1 MSFDVILTLSI
12 FAATILGLIVFQSRP
27 AKVFGVTLLS
37 LVVLGLADQQQL
49 IASVANP
56 GLLTLVLLIVCS
68 LALEKT
74 HILRLISSQM
84 MGVSYG
90 RSWLKLYIGTVLSSA
105 VLNNTAIVA
114 TLLSP
119 VRNNPYHSPVRLL
132 LPLSYAAIL
141 GGTLTL
147 IGTST
152 NLIVNSLYIE
162 ASGAS
167 LSFFAFTAVGLCL
180 VVACGITL
188 WFSHRFLPESN
199 LSNDDPKGYFIDARL
214 EASSPLVGRTIEENG
229 LRHLESLFLV
239 ELVRQGRLISPVSPN
254 EMLEANDKLIFSG
267 DIAKVMQLTQFKG
280 LSLFADS
287 NGLLSSN
294 LTEVIIRNGSVLDGS
309 SLKSAGFRALF
320 DAAVVAVRRDG
331 ERLSGKLGEITL
343 KAGDFLVLAVGDDF
357 KTRKNVNKNFIVI
370 SGVEPDVKMGTAQSW
385 ITVGGFVGAVSLAA
399 LGVTDLFISLCVL
412 LGLMLFSGALTT
424 NDITRRLPVDVWL
437 VVSAALLL
445 SQVLMSTGTTDILL
459 SLTQLDVAEHP
470 YLVLAAIYVCTW
482 LITELVTN
490 NAAAALMF
498 PVAWTL
504 ATVSGLS
511 AMPFVMTVAFAASA
525 SFISPYGYQTN
536 LMVFNAGGY
545 CLKDYVK
552 VGLPV
557 SLVYAFIVIS
567 LVPQFFPFN

>member
-1 MSFDVILTLSI
+1 MSLDVILTLAI
-12 FAATILGLIVFQSRP
+12 FSATIVGLIVFQSRP
-27 AKVFGVTLLS
+27 AKVFGATMLS
-37 LVVLGLADQQQL
+37 LVVLGLADKAQL
-49 IASVANP
+49 ISSVANP
-56 GLLTLVLLIVCS
+56 GLLTLMLLIVCS

-74 HILRLISSQM
+74 HILRIISSKM
-84 MGVSYG
+84 MVPSYG
-90 RSWLKLYIGTVLSSA
+90 KSWLKLYSGTVLSSA
-105 VLNNTAIVA
+105 ILNNTAIVA

-152 NLIVNSLYIE
+152 NLIVNSLYLD
-162 ASGAS
+162 ASGNNLA
-167 LSFFAFTAVGLCL
+167 FFSFTAVGACL

-188 WFSHRFLPESN
+188 WFSHRFLPETN
-199 LSNDDPKGYFIDARL
+199 LSNEEQESYFIDAKVDK
-214 EASSPLVGRTIEENG
+214 ASPLVGRSIEENG

-239 ELVRQGRLISPVSPN
+239 ELVRQGRLISPVAPT
-254 EMLEANDKLIFSG
+254 EVLEANDKLIFSG

-280 LSLFADS
+280 LTLFADS
-287 NGLLSSN
+287 NGLLNSN
-294 LTEVIIRNGSVLDGS
+294 LTEVVIRNGSVLDGQ
-309 SLKSAGFRALF
+309 SLKSVGFRALF

-331 ERLSGKLGEITL
+331 DRLSGKLGEITL
-343 KAGDFLVLAVGDDF
+343 QAGDFLVLAVGEDF
-357 KTRKNVNKNFIVI
+357 RTRKNVNKNFIVL
-370 SGVEPDVKMGTAQSW
+370 SGVEPEAKMSVVPSW
-385 ITVGGFVGAVSLAA
+385 ITIGGFAGAVLLAA
-399 LGVTDLFISLCVL
+399 FGIVDLFMSLCVL
-412 LGLMLFSGALTT
+412 LGLMLFSGALTI
-424 NDITRRLPVDVWL
+424 NDITRRLPTDIWL

-459 SLTQLDVAEHP
+459 SLTQLDVAGNP
-470 YLVLAAIYVCTW
+470 YLTLAIVYGCTW

-504 ATVSGLS
+504 ASVSGINE
-511 AMPFVMTVAFAASA
+511 MPFVMTVAFAASS
-525 SFISPYGYQTN
+525 SFVSPYGYQTN

-545 CLKDYVK
+545 RLKDYVK

-557 SLVYAFIVIS
+557 SLVYGLVVIL
-567 LVPQFFPFN
+567 LVPQFFPF